1 MTPALLFYNAVAY
14 AEFRYSFYKT
24 IYDQIKNG
32 TSLLS
37 FSGRGIWENKYYEKR
52 LILNEYDYKIYS
64 GVLRLALKTNTYI
77 FSLPYAIHLFSSF
90 VSYETCV
97 VINDLFNEDKYIVY
111 SLVSDIGNY
120 KNIIAY
126 EVAHYILRTAS
137 NPEQVLALSL
147 LSFPVYRN
155 SLDVD
160 LSPIFQYN
168 TQTILKIIRERE
180 DIGSI
185 MKTALAILNQAG
197 VSALEWDDLLTYYK
211 KNQKSTSLLE
221 VTKGLQNIMNKV
233 NSGII
238 EEPYITNINYRGS
251 SQFWYLIDVKSGLI
265 EERRF
270 AWKFNGKSLDYQ
282 LATQTNYIP
291 KYIINLR
298 PYKERLTVGDKNST
312 KKLVA
317 KAVNCPNRRDLER
330 IYTKLRSD
338 VKGKQVK
345 KKIYRILSNED
356 INIDLNEIMKFSEV
370 QLNYNYLQ
378 RRGSMSV
385 TVME

>member
-1 MTPALLFYNAVAY
+1 MTPAILFYNAVDY
-14 AEFRYSFYKT
+14 AET
-24 IYDQIKNG
+24 
-32 TSLLS
+32 
-37 FSGRGIWENKYYEKR
+37 R
-52 LILNEYDYKIYS
+52 LIFNEYNYKIYS
-64 GVLRLALKTNTYI
+64 NVLRLALKTNIYVL
-77 FSLPYAIHLFSSF
+77 SLPYAIHLLSAF
-90 VSYETCV
+90 VSYETCI
-97 VINDLFNEDKYIVY
+97 VINDIFNEDKYIVY

-126 EVAHYILRTAS
+126 EVAHYILRTAD

-155 SLDVD
+155 SLEDD
-160 LSPIFQYN
+160 LSPVFQN
-168 TQTILKIIRERE
+168 DTKTILKLIRERE
-180 DIGSI
+180 DIASI

-197 VSALEWDDLLTYYK
+197 ISALEWEDLLTYYK
-211 KNQKSTSLLE
+211 KNQKKPSLLE
-221 VTKGLQNIMNKV
+221 VAKGLDTVMNKV
-233 NSGII
+233 KSGII
-238 EEPYITNINYRGS
+238 ERPYITNINYRGS

-282 LATQTNYIP
+282 LSTQTNYIP

-298 PYKERLTVGDKNST
+298 PYKERLVVGDKDSA

-317 KAVNCPNRRDLER
+317 KAVNCPNRQDLER
-330 IYTKLRSD
+330 IYANLQNQLS
-338 VKGKQVK
+338 GKKIK
-345 KKIYRILSNED
+345 KKIYKILSNQD
-356 INIDLNEIMKFSEV
+356 INIDLNEIMQFSEV